1 MVLRSVC
8 FVFFLVMTGCVST
21 GVRTPDYASGLDGTD
36 AEMPFNRAGE
46 SSSRQ
51 AEIELL
57 LEKSEIGLEDL
68 LRIAELNNPEVRA
81 AWNDVGAAAG
91 RAWQAEFYPNPNLEF
106 EAEGIPASEVGLG
119 HSENK
124 VAIVQPVIL
133 GGRRSAA
140 VSAASVERDS
150 RSLLVQSKLREVQS
164 ELQRIHVELVYLK
177 QAIVLHSEL
186 GDIAQE
192 TLRVARTRFDAKA
205 APESEVIKAQ
215 IDVHELGLSRRRLDR
230 LLTASSEQL
239 TSLLGGVRVPV
250 EIIGGRLPGELPEL
264 DIHRLQV
271 AVRERHPAVL
281 AAEKNVEVANH
292 RIDEA
297 KAERIP
303 DIGVRLAY
311 GRNAATDEDLI
322 EVGISIPLPLFNRNQ
337 GRILESRHLASKA
350 KRDAESLVNN
360 LLSELAMWRASYM
373 TACDEVETLQRQ
385 IVPAAERAF
394 QQTKE
399 GYQAGK
405 IGFLD
410 LLDAQRTLARGQ
422 LSLLESVK
430 DMNVARAELWKIVG
444 REIEE

>member
-1 MVLRSVC
+1 MLRSIC
-8 FVFFLVMTGCVST
+8 FVFFLAMTGCVST
-21 GVRTPDYASGLDGTD
+21 GVRTPDYASGLGGTE
-36 AEMPFNRAGE
+36 AVMPFNRAGE

-51 AEIELL
+51 AEIGLL

-81 AWNDVGAAAG
+81 TRNNVGAAAG
-91 RAWQAEFYPNPNLEF
+91 RVWQAELYPNPSLEF
-106 EAEGIPASEVGLG
+106 EAEGIPADEVGLG

-124 VAIVQPVIL
+124 VAIVQPLIL

-140 VSAASVERDS
+140 ISAATSTRDA

-164 ELQRIHVELVYLK
+164 ELHRIHSELVYLK
-177 QAIVLHSEL
+177 QAIALHSEVAEM
-186 GDIAQE
+186 AQE
-192 TLRVARTRFDAKA
+192 TLRIARSRSDAKA
-205 APESEVIKAQ
+205 APESEAIKAQ
-215 IDVHELGLSRRRLDR
+215 IDVHELELSRRRLDR

-239 TSLLGGVRVPV
+239 TSLLGGVQVPL
-250 EIIGGRLPGELPEL
+250 ETIGGRLPRELPEL

-271 AVRERHPAVL
+271 AVREKHPAVL
-281 AAEKNVEVANH
+281 AAEKQVESANH
-292 RIDEA
+292 HIDKA

-303 DIGVRLAY
+303 DIDVRLAY
-311 GRNAATDEDLI
+311 GRDAAAGDDFLEA
-322 EVGISIPLPLFNRNQ
+322 GIGIPLPLFNRNQ

-360 LLSELAMWRASYM
+360 LLSELAMSHASYM
-373 TACDEVETLQRQ
+373 AARDEVQTLRGQ

-394 QQTKE
+394 HQAKE

-430 DMNVARAELWKIVG
+430 DMNVSRAKLWKIVG
-444 REIEE
+444 PEIAQ

>member
-1 MVLRSVC
+1 
-8 FVFFLVMTGCVST
+8 
-21 GVRTPDYASGLDGTD
+21 
-36 AEMPFNRAGE
+36 
-46 SSSRQ
+46 
-51 AEIELL
+51 
-57 LEKSEIGLEDL
+57 
-68 LRIAELNNPEVRA
+68 
-81 AWNDVGAAAG
+81 
-91 RAWQAEFYPNPNLEF
+91 
-106 EAEGIPASEVGLG
+106 GIPPNEVGLG
-119 HSENK
+119 RSENK
-124 VAIVQPVIL
+124 IAIVQTLIL

-140 VSAASVERDS
+140 ISAATAERDA

-164 ELQRIHVELVYLK
+164 ELQRIHVDLVYLR
-177 QAIVLHSEL
+177 QAIVLHLEL
-186 GDIAQE
+186 GDVAQE

-215 IDVHELGLSRRRLDR
+215 IDVYELGLSRRRLDR
-230 LLTASSEQL
+230 LLTALSEQL

-250 EIIGGRLPGELPEL
+250 ETIGGRLPRKLPEL

-281 AAEKNVEVANH
+281 AAEKNVEVADCK
-292 RIDEA
+292 IDEA
-297 KAERIP
+297 KAERIS

-311 GRNAATDEDLI
+311 GRDAATGEDSV
-322 EVGISIPLPLFNRNQ
+322 EAGISIPLLLFNRNQ

-350 KRDAESLVNN
+350 KRDAESLVDN
-360 LLSELAMWRASYM
+360 LLSELAISHASYT
-373 TACDEVETLQRQ
+373 TARDEVETLHRQ

-394 QQTKE
+394 QQAKE

-410 LLDAQRTLARGQ
+410 LLDAQRTLTRGQ

-430 DMNVARAELWKIVG
+430 DMNVARAKLWKIVG